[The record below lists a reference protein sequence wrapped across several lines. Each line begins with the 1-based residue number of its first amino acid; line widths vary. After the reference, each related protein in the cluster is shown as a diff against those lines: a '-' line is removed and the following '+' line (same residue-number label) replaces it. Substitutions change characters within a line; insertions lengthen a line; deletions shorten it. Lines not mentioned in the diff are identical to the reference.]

1 MVKLDARGY
10 IAIVEIVIYA
20 PLLLVIIPVVFRNGF
35 ARKAGWI
42 YLLLLSICTHISK
55 RPLTC

>member
-20 PLLLVIIPVVFRNGF
+20 PVLLVIIPVVFRNGF

-42 YLLLLSICTHISK
+42 YMLLLSICKHAPQPS
-55 RPLTC
+55 LE